1 MVKNLLKDERSINK
15 EKILKAAVEVFLKN
29 GYQRTTI
36 REISTKSKLST
47 GTIYFYFKNKEEILK
62 EVINKIELISTGAF
76 PEKIDEINPVEL
88 LKNINLELTG
98 VMAKNYEMLLLLINA
113 SSNIPKLN
121 SFFYEQFKDRTQ
133 TLTEMFKQLIKKG
146 VIREVNPEKAAIFT
160 LSNSL
165 SMVILKE
172 GFLKKNLENTYYEEM
187 HKFILDIFANG
198 FFVKK

>member
-1 MVKNLLKDERSINK
+1 MNN
-15 EKILKAAVEVFLKN
+15 
-29 GYQRTTI
+29 
-36 REISTKSKLST
+36 IS
-47 GTIYFYFKNKEEILK
+47 
-62 EVINKIELISTGAF
+62 
-76 PEKIDEINPVEL
+76 
-88 LKNINLELTG
+88 LELTG
-98 VMAKNYEMLLLLINA
+98 IMAKNYELLLLVINA

>member
-1 MVKNLLKDERSINK
+1 MVKKLLKDERSINK
-15 EKILKAAVEVFLKN
+15 EKISKAAVEVFLKK

-47 GTIYFYFKNKEEILK
+47 GTIYFYYKNKEEILK
-62 EVINKIELISTGAF
+62 EVINKIDLISKDTF

-88 LKNINLELTG
+88 LNNISLELTG
-98 VMAKNYEMLLLLINA
+98 IMAKNYELLLLVINA

-133 TLTEMFKQLIKKG
+133 DLMEMFEKLIKKG
-146 VIREVNPEKAAIFT
+146 VIREVNPEKAAIFI

-198 FFVKK
+198 FFLKK